1 MASQA
6 HTPGPAPPS
15 CPPSAPS
22 LLLPAFPGTALLVT
36 SADAPGSKL
45 IIKLKREGP
54 MMGGAEEIP
63 RTQTFFLTGMP
74 LGWATQRRDGPAGPG
89 IRTVLLAKAGEEPG
103 GRKQRVPE
111 AMPSARAPP
120 PSDASFACTSKGV
133 YENYRRWQRYKALA
147 RRHFPATPD
156 AEALACFFIPV
167 LRSLARLRPDM
178 TLEDG
183 VPRAVQEW
191 EHSSNFERMIFY
203 EMAEKFMEFEAEEEQ
218 QIQKMKLL
226 ASCAQFQAP
235 APKPNKP
242 PPSPAPESGQ
252 QQVYIPKKS
261 ASKSR
266 QPRRRQRR
274 PPSTSTP
281 GAPREIPAEAV
292 HQYAEIMEG
301 LDTSWEEEEDEKKE
315 QGVCSN
321 PQEQEE
327 GAFPDPAL
335 LQYIDQLCDDEEFVC
350 KVEAVIHPQFMADLL
365 SPEKSQDPLDLM
377 EELAEELNL
386 TPNQL
391 TEKRLLALSEEERE
405 PSVYPTSHSDSTP
418 SQSEEEDEVSGNG
431 KGEDASCHALKRPLT
446 SKVIRSNQPELPVPA
461 TSSPLAHHSQQR
473 GFPPKVESSPHKCGI
488 QDSQE
493 ANLLLSLKSTV
504 EEETQNSQGRGQVQS
519 HGSSSHSQWA
529 TLEATPGITG
539 NASITGNLT
548 SEGDNKAKQGIA
560 RPHALEHSKQDGGQ
574 EGKVKQHATGQ
585 GSLAVKGQFHNGM
598 ELVWNNLEPPH
609 NKCEK
614 QDGIQ
619 RGEVK
624 CLKKAHAIWKIQED
638 DPKGTDHDRQ
648 GLNKMLLED
657 GIAAERTLRMT
668 LNGHGGQNVDSAE
681 KARGQLQVQ
690 SNRGLKEISSRR
702 ELDCQGNEMTSHP
715 DNQIKQELLQA
726 EREKLNGC
734 QGEVAKDQLQ
744 SQGIYRGAK
753 PTSNVTVTQFGGIK
767 PCGKSSA
774 VQDSLALSPSGR
786 GNHLNGQETQ
796 VKSQKKP
803 EANWKQMATK
813 SVKDN
818 GLVKSVQLPA
828 DNISLDK
835 QPISSRQDGQQS
847 IDSPVLETDEGT
859 KKSHVEPS
867 QGNKQK
873 LTLSNSSWIGLLEE
887 QPTGTD
893 SEHVPYFTLSVLEP
907 QSPSIQKCAEIF
919 QKSQWPLTDQCK
931 VTPWVENLPDD
942 KQNPESTPNPS
953 SYVATVEADGGSCSP
968 AGAHTPVAASSGKGG
983 AAFPLSQGGGSS
995 GGSHGN
1001 DEPSQRSESSDLL
1014 PSKAHRGLISSES
1027 NAKNPSK
1034 GEGGD
1039 LLERVS
1045 VAKDLLP
1052 ELPGGSVEDILKY
1065 GAKEDDEEEDEEL
1078 SSFSSLLAS
1087 KLSLSPHSALAP
1099 LTREQGDT
1107 LSSSPTDAGKQ
1118 GAKTRH
1124 STRAQVPQNSTTP
1137 PNRSPEAS
1145 TATQHSH
1152 KRKNNGSGT
1161 RRSKRL
1167 RNQ

>member
-6 HTPGPAPPS
+6 HTPPS

-74 LGWATQRRDGPAGPG
+74 LGWATQRRDGPGGPG

-226 ASCAQFQAP
+226 ASCSQFQAP

-242 PPSPAPESGQ
+242 PPSPAPEPGQ

-431 KGEDASCHALKRPLT
+431 KGEDAACHAPKRPLT
-446 SKVIRSNQPELPVPA
+446 SKVIRGNQPELPMPA
-461 TSSPLAHHSQQR
+461 TSSPLAHHSQQP
-473 GFPPKVESSPHKCGI
+473 GFPPKAESSPPHKCGT

-493 ANLLLSLKSTV
+493 ANLLLSMKSTDG
-504 EEETQNSQGRGQVQS
+504 EETQNSQGPGGQVQS
-519 HGSSSHSQWA
+519 HGSSSHSQWV
-529 TLEATPGITG
+529 TLEAAPGITG
-539 NASITGNLT
+539 NASVTGNLT
-548 SEGDNKAKQGIA
+548 SEVDNKAKQGIA

-585 GSLAVKGQFHNGM
+585 GSLAVKGQLHNRM
-598 ELVWNNLEPPH
+598 ELVWNNLEAPH

-614 QDGIQ
+614 QDVIQ
-619 RGEVK
+619 RAEVK
-624 CLKKAHAIWKIQED
+624 CLKKAHAVWKIQEG
-638 DPKGTDHDRQ
+638 DPKGTDHNSQ
-648 GLNKMLLED
+648 GLNKMLLWD
-657 GIAAERTLRMT
+657 RIAAERTLRTT

-690 SNRGLKEISSRR
+690 RNGGPKDISSRR
-702 ELDCQGNEMTSHP
+702 ELDCQGKEMTSHP
-715 DNQIKQELLQA
+715 GNQMKQELRQV
-726 EREKLNGC
+726 ECEKQNGC

-744 SQGIYRGAK
+744 SQGISRG
-753 PTSNVTVTQFGGIK
+753 VTVAQFGGIK

-774 VQDSLALSPSGR
+774 AQDSLA
-786 GNHLNGQETQ
+786 T
-796 VKSQKKP
+796 
-803 EANWKQMATK
+803 TI

-828 DNISLDK
+828 DNISLEK
-835 QPISSRQDGQQS
+835 QPISTRQDGQQS

-859 KKSHVEPS
+859 KKSHVELS
-867 QGNKQK
+867 QGNRQK
-873 LTLSNSSWIGLLEE
+873 LTLSDSTRIGLLEE

-907 QSPSIQKCAEIF
+907 QSPSIQKCPEIF

-931 VTPWVENLPDD
+931 VTPWVENLPGD
-942 KQNPESTPNPS
+942 KQNPDPTPNPS
-953 SYVATVEADGGSCSP
+953 SYIATAEADGGSCSP
-968 AGAHTPVAASSGKGG
+968 GGAHTPVTASSGKGG
-983 AAFPLSQGGGSS
+983 TAFPLQQGGGSS

-1014 PSKAHRGLISSES
+1014 PSKAHRGAISSES
-1027 NAKNPSK
+1027 NAKNLSK
-1034 GEGGD
+1034 GERGD
-1039 LLERVS
+1039 LLERVT
-1045 VAKDLLP
+1045 VGKGLLP
-1052 ELPGGSVEDILKY
+1052 ELPGGSVEDILKC

-1124 STRAQVPQNSTTP
+1124 STRAQVPHNSTTR
-1137 PNRSPEAS
+1137 PNRSPEAN
-1145 TATQHSH
+1145 TAAQHSH